1 MVTKVV
7 KKQAGVAHVI
17 PFAPIKKNYQM
28 KGCPTLTF
36 ALSNVAFLLLNV
48 SSYQENGLPFI
59 SLLIMW

>member
-1 MVTKVV
+1 V
-7 KKQAGVAHVI
+7 GVAHVI
-17 PFAPIKKNYQM
+17 PFAPKKKNYQM

-36 ALSNVAFLLLNV
+36 ALSNVSFLLLNV